1 MADGMAR
8 YGFFGGVASLVTAAC
23 CVLPIT
29 FMLLGAGG
37 AWVAVLA
44 SAAALSPYVIT
55 ASSAVLAAA
64 WILSLRRSAPRR
76 TYALL
81 GGGSLLTAL
90 AWIVLLN
97 EQAMND
103 YLIQWM

>member
-1 MADGMAR
+1 MAR
-8 YGFFGGVASLVTAAC
+8 FGFLGGIASLATAAC

-44 SAAALSPYVIT
+44 SAAALSPYVI
-55 ASSAVLAAA
+55 AISAVVLATA
-64 WILSLRRSAPRR
+64 WFLSLRGSAPRR

-97 EQAMND
+97 EEAMND

>member
-1 MADGMAR
+1 MTDGITR
-8 YGFFGGVASLVTAAC
+8 VGFLGGIASLATAAC

-44 SAAALSPYVIT
+44 SAAAFSPYVI
-55 ASSAVLAAA
+55 AISAAVLVAA
-64 WILSLRRSAPRR
+64 WFVSLRNSAPRR
-76 TYALL
+76 TLALL
-81 GGGSLLTAL
+81 GSGSLLTAL

-97 EQAMND
+97 EEAMND
-103 YLIQWM
+103 YLIQFM